1 MDLQLNG
8 KNAIIGASSEGLG
21 KACALELAR
30 EGCNLVICGRREEVL
45 HAAAKEVEAAGP
57 GKLITVLAD
66 LATMEG
72 QNAVLSAAH
81 DNLGTVD
88 ILITNTGGPPPG
100 IFESHDPSAWD
111 SAYQLLLAS
120 AVAMINGVL
129 PGMKDQNWGRIIA
142 ITSMAVKQ
150 PANMLILSNT
160 MRAGVTGLCRS
171 LANELGPHNITVNS
185 VLPGFTRTQRLISLF
200 PGDEKFSAV
209 SDQIPM
215 GRVGEPEE
223 FAAMVAFLASQRAS
237 YITGTSIPVD
247 GGAIKSL
254 L

>member
-88 ILITNTGGPPPG
+88 ILITNTGGDRRRAFLKAMTRRPG
-100 IFESHDPSAWD
+100 IA
-111 SAYQLLLAS
+111 L
-120 AVAMINGVL
+120 INYY
-129 PGMKDQNWGRIIA
+129 
-142 ITSMAVKQ
+142 
-150 PANMLILSNT
+150 
-160 MRAGVTGLCRS
+160 
-171 LANELGPHNITVNS
+171 
-185 VLPGFTRTQRLISLF
+185 
-200 PGDEKFSAV
+200 
-209 SDQIPM
+209 
-215 GRVGEPEE
+215 
-223 FAAMVAFLASQRAS
+223 SQVPLR
-237 YITGTSIPVD
+237 
-247 GGAIKSL
+247 
-254 L
+254 